1 LAVTVSSFVIRYSEF
16 SEAGSALLEAALT
29 GVEAVVGSDAFDTEA
44 QRDEFVML
52 SLAHAL
58 ALSPVGRDAG
68 MTMKDGRTTKY
79 SARLAQ
85 LRDGNACLHPNR
97 WGTQPDA

>member
-1 LAVTVSSFVIRYSEF
+1 
-16 SEAGSALLEAALT
+16 
-29 GVEAVVGSDAFDTEA
+29 
-44 QRDEFVML
+44 ML

-58 ALSPVGRDAG
+58 ALSPMGRDAG